1 MSRFSSAIHS
11 AGRSPVAAAN
21 RIIGPY
27 RPPSAATASSSL
39 ANPPRCTRLEPRPP
53 TRYRYAQSGACSRP
67 GRLSSN
73 TWPCWIIAI
82 LLDRQPTEECH
93 RVAAATTSLIEGW
106 SFGSESTLWPSEFS
120 RRLGACDGCE
130 PRRSGFLGFQRARV
144 ATGGATGA
152 TADEIGAVVRSNRTT
167 TNPAR
172 KGPARMK
179 LTTITHVSVD
189 GVMQGLGGSD
199 EDRRGG
205 FERGGWALPLFD
217 GEAATFL
224 DQVFQRADVFF
235 NQRPAYE
242 IFAGSWGTGS
252 WGANQGNN
260 PISVALNH
268 TAQVRGIDHAHRPAV
283 GGHDSP

>member
-106 SFGSESTLWPSEFS
+106 SFGSEGTLWPSEFS

-130 PRRSGFLGFQRARV
+130 PRRSRFLDFSELESLQA
-144 ATGGATGA
+144 
-152 TADEIGAVVRSNRTT
+152 
-167 TNPAR
+167 
-172 KGPARMK
+172 
-179 LTTITHVSVD
+179 
-189 GVMQGLGGSD
+189 
-199 EDRRGG
+199 
-205 FERGGWALPLFD
+205 ALPVRQPMRSVRWSGLI
-217 GEAATFL
+217 ERRQT
-224 DQVFQRADVFF
+224 QREKD
-235 NQRPAYE
+235 
-242 IFAGSWGTGS
+242 
-252 WGANQGNN
+252 
-260 PISVALNH
+260 L
-268 TAQVRGIDHAHRPAV
+268 RG
-283 GGHDSP
+283 